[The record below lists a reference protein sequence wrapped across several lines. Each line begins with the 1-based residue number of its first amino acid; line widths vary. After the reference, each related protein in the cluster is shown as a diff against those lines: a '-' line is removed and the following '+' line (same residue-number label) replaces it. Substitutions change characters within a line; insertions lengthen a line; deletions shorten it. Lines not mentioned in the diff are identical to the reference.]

1 MSLVKGDNV
10 IVYTY
15 IGGIWQIFVC
25 ARTASLD
32 VSTSMVEISTA
43 GSGDYASFLPQKH
56 SFTGSIDGL
65 VNLDNTKLRLSDF
78 RALQLS
84 KTKLLMRFNRTSTTG
99 EVYTSECNFFITNS
113 NDSASYADVA
123 TFAIELQGTGSIT
136 EIFTPIPSP
145 TLVAKMNRLEYTAI
159 GGEVSFTDAALVGK
173 DVLEVVTDGL
183 GNCKLIL
190 SGTPIN
196 KEAKFDSVT
205 GTITWAIP
213 QEPNQESYVLY
224 Q

>member
-1 MSLVKGDNV
+1 MSLVKGDNI
-10 IVYTY
+10 IVYTL
-15 IGGIWQIFVC
+15 ISGLWKMFSC
-25 ARTASLD
+25 ARTATLT
-32 VSTSMVEISTA
+32 VSTSMIETSTSGA
-43 GSGDYASFLPQKH
+43 GDYASFLPQKH
-56 SFTGSIDGL
+56 SFSGTIDGL
-65 VNLDNTKLRLSDF
+65 TNLDNTNLRLSDF

-84 KTKLLMRFNRTSTTG
+84 KTRLLMRFQRTSVTG
-99 EVYTSECNFFITNS
+99 LVYTSEAYFYITNS
-113 NDSASYADVA
+113 TDSGSYADVA
-123 TFAIELQGTGSIT
+123 TFAIELQGSGALT
-136 EIFTPIPSP
+136 EIFTPIPTP

-159 GGEVSFTDAALVGK
+159 GGEVSFTNAALVGK

-196 KEAKFDSVT
+196 KEALFDAAT
-205 GTITWAIP
+205 GTITWGIP